1 MESVYVLNII
11 PLCLTQLIHVGF
23 LVNAHSV
30 YVLNILPLCITQF
43 IHVHEGFSVNR
54 HISL

>member
-1 MESVYVLNII
+1 MLNII

-43 IHVHEGFSVNR
+43 IPVHEGFSVNR

>member
-23 LVNAHSV
+23 LVNAYSV

>member
-43 IHVHEGFSVNR
+43 IHVHEGFFVNR
-54 HISL
+54 HRSL

>member
-1 MESVYVLNII
+1 MLNII
-11 PLCLTQLIHVGF
+11 PLCLTQLIH

-43 IHVHEGFSVNR
+43 IHVHEGFFVNR
-54 HISL
+54 HRSL

>member
-1 MESVYVLNII
+1 MLNII

-30 YVLNILPLCITQF
+30 YVNILPLCITQF
-43 IHVHEGFSVNR
+43 IHVHEGFFCE
-54 HISL
+54 

>member
-11 PLCLTQLIHVGF
+11 PLCLTQLINVGF

-43 IHVHEGFSVNR
+43 IHVHEGFFVNR
-54 HISL
+54 HRSL

>member
-23 LVNAHSV
+23 MVNAHSV

-43 IHVHEGFSVNR
+43 IHVHEGFFVNR
-54 HISL
+54 HRSL